1 MKIAVIGAGAVG
13 SVIGGLLARAGE
25 DVTLIGRKP
34 QVDAINTHGLLID
47 GALGEMR
54 VPVAARERLDF
65 SPDLALLGVKIQDIE
80 ATIRDAQPHIA
91 SSLILT
97 LQNGVRAD
105 DLLAG
110 LADKANILS
119 GVVVFGAIYLEPGK
133 VTYSPA
139 GRLVIGNPFGPIT
152 ANVREVAETLNKGL
166 PTHVSDDI
174 RGAHWTKLIIN
185 ENNALPAI
193 TGLSLQ
199 RVNTY
204 PQLRRLSVLL
214 MREAVNTMT
223 ASGISLGQFPGVST
237 NLIKILLRT
246 PMPVASALPRL
257 LSRAMGETPFLGST
271 LQSLKRA
278 KSTEIDY
285 LNGEIVALGKQ
296 IGRATLY
303 NTTVVNLVHQVEA
316 TGEFL
321 SVDEVAAAVAQ
332 ASHAPAHSS

>member
-1 MKIAVIGAGAVG
+1 VKIAVIGTGAVG
-13 SVIGGLLARAGE
+13 SVIGGLLAHAGE
-25 DVTLIGRKP
+25 DVTLIGRRS
-34 QVDAINTHGLLID
+34 QVDAINTHGLLLT

-54 VPVAARERLDF
+54 IPVAAAERLDV
-65 SPDLALLGVKIQDIE
+65 SPNLVLLAVKMQDIE
-80 ATIRDAQPHIA
+80 TTVRDVLPSIA
-91 SSLILT
+91 STSILT

-110 LADKANILS
+110 LVDKANIVS
-119 GVVVFGAIYLEPGK
+119 GVVVFGATYLEPGR

-152 ANVREVAETLNKGL
+152 PEVRHVAAVLNKAM

-185 ENNALPAI
+185 ENNALPAGI
-193 TGLSLQ
+193 GLGPL
-199 RVNTY
+199 
-204 PQLRRLSVLL
+204 
-214 MREAVNTMT
+214 
-223 ASGISLGQFPGVST
+223 PGVPT
-237 NLIKILLRT
+237 TLIQAMLRM
-246 PMPVASALPRL
+246 PAPVASVLPRL

-296 IGRATLY
+296 LGRATPY
-303 NTTVVNLVHQVEA
+303 NTAVVELVHRVEA
-316 TGEFL
+316 TSAFL
-321 SVDEVAAAVAQ
+321 PAEEVATAVASEKC
-332 ASHAPAHSS
+332 ASSEG

>member
-1 MKIAVIGAGAVG
+1 VKIAVIGTGAVG
-13 SVIGGLLARAGE
+13 SVIGGLLAHAGE
-25 DVTLIGRKP
+25 DVTLIGRRS
-34 QVDAINTHGLLID
+34 QVDAINTHGLLLT

-54 VPVAARERLDF
+54 IPVAAAERLDV
-65 SPDLALLGVKIQDIE
+65 SPNLVLLAVKMQDIE
-80 ATIRDAQPHIA
+80 TTVRDVLPSIA
-91 SSLILT
+91 STSILT

-110 LADKANILS
+110 LVDKANIVS
-119 GVVVFGAIYLEPGK
+119 GVVVFGATYLEPGR

-152 ANVREVAETLNKGL
+152 PEVRHVAAVLNKAM

-199 RVNTY
+199 EVNAR

-214 MREAVNTMT
+214 MREAVDTMR
-223 ASGISLGQFPGVST
+223 AAGIGLGPLPGVPT
-237 NLIKILLRT
+237 TLIQAMLRM
-246 PMPVASALPRL
+246 PAPVASVLPRL

-296 IGRATLY
+296 LGRATPY
-303 NTTVVNLVHQVEA
+303 NTAVVELVHRVEA
-316 TGEFL
+316 TSAFL
-321 SVDEVAAAVAQ
+321 PAEEVATAVA
-332 ASHAPAHSS
+332 SDTLS

>member
-1 MKIAVIGAGAVG
+1 MRIAVIGAGAVG

-25 DVTLIGRKP
+25 DVTLIGRELH
-34 QVDAINTHGLLID
+34 VSAINAHGLLID
-47 GALGEMR
+47 GALGEIR

-91 SSLILT
+91 STTILT

-105 DLLAG
+105 DLLAN
-110 LADKANILS
+110 LVDKANILS

-139 GRLVIGNPFGPIT
+139 GSLVVGNPFGPVT
-152 ANVREVAETLNKGL
+152 TNLREVAETLNKGL
-166 PTHVSDDI
+166 PTHVSEDI

-199 RVNTY
+199 QVNSY

-223 ASGISLGQFPGVST
+223 AAGIGLGQLPGVPT
-237 NLIKILLRT
+237 NLIQTLLRM
-246 PMPVASALPRL
+246 PMPAASALPRL

-271 LQSLKRA
+271 LQSLKRK

-285 LNGEIVALGKQ
+285 LNGEIVALGKKL
-296 IGRATLY
+296 GRATPY
-303 NTTVVNLVHQVEA
+303 NTTIVNLTHQVEA

-321 SVDEVAAAVAQ
+321 STDEVAAAVAQ
-332 ASHAPAHSS
+332 TTHAPVLG